1 MRVLS
6 PSQEANRQAASSPP
20 ETRQPVPRQ
29 RAASDPNSRLALD
42 ASAKPRRT
50 GLQLPSSLP
59 FDTWRRIGHQISL
72 ISDSSAWWLGD
83 WLVYGENEYT
93 DRYKRAVEESSLDI
107 QTLRNYAWVARRF
120 PVSRRRDRLSL
131 QHHAEVAALPE
142 HEQTLWLDRAER
154 FGWSRNRLRNQIKA
168 HRTAALAGTGQGQQ
182 AAPPKAVIHIDVP
195 AEQEQTWRD
204 AARRMNRSVEEWAR
218 LVLTQVATGQVPAR
232 VIHDAKAG

>member
-1 MRVLS
+1 MQVLS
-6 PSQEANRQAASSPP
+6 PHREANRNAPP
-20 ETRQPVPRQ
+20 SCNDKKPVPSPRPPSPQ
-29 RAASDPNSRLALD
+29 GSKLALD

-72 ISDSSAWWLGD
+72 IADSSSWWLGD

-120 PVSRRRDRLSL
+120 PVSRRRDKLSL

-142 HEQTLWLDRAER
+142 HEQSLWLDRAER
-154 FGWSRNRLRNQIKA
+154 FNWSRNRLRSQIKA
-168 HRTAALAGTGQGQQ
+168 HRAAALAASGR
-182 AAPPKAVIHIDVP
+182 AAEAAKEKAVIHIDVP
-195 AEQEQTWRD
+195 VDQEQCWRD

-218 LVLTQVATGQVPAR
+218 LVLNQVATGQIPAR
-232 VIHDAKAG
+232 GVLEAKAG

>member
-1 MRVLS
+1 MQVLS
-6 PSQEANRQAASSPP
+6 PNREANRQAPP
-20 ETRQPVPRQ
+20 PRDDRPPVPSP
-29 RAASDPNSRLALD
+29 RATPSQGSKLALD

-50 GLQLPSSLP
+50 GLQLPVSLP

-72 ISDSSAWWLGD
+72 IADSSAWWLGD

-154 FGWSRNRLRNQIKA
+154 FNWSRNRLRSQIKA
-168 HRTAALAGTGQGQQ
+168 HRAAALSGRTAETARQ
-182 AAPPKAVIHIDVP
+182 KAVIQIDVP
-195 AEQEQTWRD
+195 ADQEQSWRD

-218 LVLTQVATGQVPAR
+218 LILNQVATGEIPVR
-232 VIHDAKAG
+232 GVHDAKAG

>member
-1 MRVLS
+1 MQVLS
-6 PSQEANRQAASSPP
+6 PNREANRQAPP
-20 ETRQPVPRQ
+20 PCDDRQPAPAPRGTPSQ
-29 RAASDPNSRLALD
+29 ASKLALD

-72 ISDSSAWWLGD
+72 IADSSSWWLGD

-142 HEQTLWLDRAER
+142 HEQMLWLDRAER
-154 FGWSRNRLRNQIKA
+154 FNWSRNRLRGQIKA
-168 HRTAALAGTGQGQQ
+168 HRAAALAASGRTAEAAGQ
-182 AAPPKAVIHIDVP
+182 KAVIQIDVP
-195 AEQEQTWRD
+195 AEVEQSWRN

-218 LVLTQVATGQVPAR
+218 LILDQVATGEIPVR
-232 VIHDAKAG
+232 GTRDAKAG

>member
-1 MRVLS
+1 MQVLS
-6 PSQEANRQAASSPP
+6 PRREANRNAPPSSTDEQPAPP
-20 ETRQPVPRQ
+20 PR
-29 RAASDPNSRLALD
+29 SPSPSGSKLALD

-72 ISDSSAWWLGD
+72 IADSSSWWLGD

-120 PVSRRRDRLSL
+120 PVSRRRDKLSL

-142 HEQTLWLDRAER
+142 HEQALWLDRAER
-154 FGWSRNRLRNQIKA
+154 FNWSRNRLRGQIKA
-168 HRTAALAGTGQGQQ
+168 HRTAALAASGR
-182 AAPPKAVIHIDVP
+182 AAQTAEEKAVIHIDVP
-195 AEQEQTWRD
+195 VDQEQCWRD

-218 LVLTQVATGQVPAR
+218 LILNQVATGQIPAR
-232 VIHDAKAG
+232 GLPGTKAG

>member
-1 MRVLS
+1 MQVLS
-6 PSQEANRQAASSPP
+6 PNREANRQAPP
-20 ETRQPVPRQ
+20 SCDERPPVPAPRRPTSQ
-29 RAASDPNSRLALD
+29 GSKLALD

-72 ISDSSAWWLGD
+72 IADSSAWWLGD
-83 WLVYGENEYT
+83 WLVYGETEYT

-120 PVSRRRDRLSL
+120 PVSRRRDKLSL

-142 HEQTLWLDRAER
+142 HEQMLWLDRAER
-154 FGWSRNRLRNQIKA
+154 FNWSRNRLRSQIKA
-168 HRTAALAGTGQGQQ
+168 HRTAALSASGR
-182 AAPPKAVIHIDVP
+182 AAEAAKEKAVIHIDVP
-195 AEQEQTWRD
+195 VDQEQSWRD

-218 LVLTQVATGQVPAR
+218 LVLNQVATGQIPAR
-232 VIHDAKAG
+232 GIPDTKAG